1 MQKMDL
7 SLIIIR
13 ELFPFRN
20 SRPAVSNGFLTLWV
34 AKLVR
39 GYCFFAIQPR
49 RKRRGILARNNK
61 RDMKNQLNGRMG
73 DNYDYFFTHG
83 TQEWNEYSK
92 HPNHQETGIIASDLA
107 TEKKIP
113 LLQFCYYPIYGS
125 GTSTVANV
133 ANKDRARYYFQ
144 LDYEELKFK
153 LKLIDCFQGEMGN
166 LANLA
171 YPCPNPECFE
181 SVINSTNT
189 PFIKK

>member
-61 RDMKNQLNGRMG
+61 YIDFGIFYQGKKTYIKSENPAFG
-73 DNYDYFFTHG
+73 G
-83 TQEWNEYSK
+83 T
-92 HPNHQETGIIASDLA
+92 A
-107 TEKKIP
+107 
-113 LLQFCYYPIYGS
+113 
-125 GTSTVANV
+125 
-133 ANKDRARYYFQ
+133 
-144 LDYEELKFK
+144 
-153 LKLIDCFQGEMGN
+153 
-166 LANLA
+166 
-171 YPCPNPECFE
+171 
-181 SVINSTNT
+181 
-189 PFIKK
+189 